1 MILAFLLGLAV
12 ATPIVALVLIM
23 TARKPENQFE
33 EPGTF
38 LMPDGRRLPYWN
50 SESVGCRI
58 RKREG
63 IPESEANSKA
73 RFENKRSES
82 I

>member
-1 MILAFLLGLAV
+1 VILAFLLGLAV
-12 ATPIVALVLIM
+12 ATPVVALVRIAL
-23 TARKPENQFE
+23 ARKPKNQFE

-58 RKREG
+58 RKAEG
-63 IPESEANSKA
+63 IPESESNSKA
-73 RFENKRSES
+73 PVD
-82 I
+82 